1 MRYDDRVMESPRPPY
16 SGDPAMYYPTN
27 MGRPRPYPDPYYE
40 DRQSGPY
47 MEEARRQR
55 PQNIPIRGR
64 VVNSFDDIFPNEI
77 PMDGG
82 VSYFALPDGS
92 AIMGKMWTKDGRLI
106 PVKYIPE
113 PQEVTP
119 ESNTNTS
126 STASMDAVANRLD
139 QLSQLVLD
147 LYDQVTS
154 YISPNNQV
162 LSPSTSNPNQK
173 QQTSRKNQTKEE
185 EAK

>member
-1 MRYDDRVMESPRPPY
+1 MRYDDRMMDSSRPPY

-27 MGRPRPYPDPYYE
+27 MGRQRSYSDPYYE

-47 MEEARRQR
+47 AEEARRQR
-55 PQNIPIRGR
+55 PRDIPIRGR

-119 ESNTNTS
+119 ESNTNTAS
-126 STASMDAVANRLD
+126 SVSMDVVVNRLD

-147 LYDQVTS
+147 LYDQFTT
-154 YISPNNQV
+154 YISPSNQT
-162 LSPSTSNPNQK
+162 LTSSPVSKQ
-173 QQTSRKNQTKEE
+173 QQTSRKNQNKED

>member
-1 MRYDDRVMESPRPPY
+1 MRYDGPMDSPRPPF

-64 VVNSFDDIFPNEI
+64 VVSSFDDIFPNEI

-113 PQEVTP
+113 PQQEATPQSGTNESSSDSMNAVT
-119 ESNTNTS
+119 T
-126 STASMDAVANRLD
+126 RLD

-154 YISPNNQV
+154 YISPANQS
-162 LSPSTSNPNQK
+162 SPSFSNQK
-173 QQTSRKNQTKEE
+173 QQTGRKSQTKEE